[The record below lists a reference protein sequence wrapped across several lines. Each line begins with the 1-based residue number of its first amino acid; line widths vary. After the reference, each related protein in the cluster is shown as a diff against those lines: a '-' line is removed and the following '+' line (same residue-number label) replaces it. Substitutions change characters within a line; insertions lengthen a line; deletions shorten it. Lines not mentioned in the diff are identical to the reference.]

1 LVNTARFAFIIGFER
16 CMTSALAAYLVE
28 NGYCDL
34 LVGGIKEPSVFYGH
48 VPLARKL
55 VAARRANDAGRPWL
69 DASVSYIINPAAL
82 REIKASCPEAKI
94 IVCLRDPF
102 QRMLSAFRYY
112 KALHALTIG
121 DTQALLRSGTLPDG
135 TPIPAELLNMQLP
148 ASSWVTMLWLK
159 HFQAFHALLDWR
171 TEQRVDEAVLAMGEL
186 APRYLLD
193 PPMGKHLFTAVVA
206 AVEGM
211 TPDNTASA
219 AYIAGL
225 DREIEAFARA
235 SLPQVVLRELR
246 HQRNRGA
253 LPGLSI
259 LRNSFFSY
267 PLATALE
274 IFQPSQI
281 MLASMDRLPG
291 EAAMDER
298 MRHFLG
304 VEPGAAPQEG
314 FRRVNDT
321 ARYAGMLDRR
331 DEEAAA
337 MVLRDALRED
347 GERMRDL
354 LARHPGID
362 LSLYRAA
369 PV

>member
-1 LVNTARFAFIIGFER
+1 MNPARFAFIIGFER

-55 VAARRANDAGRPWL
+55 VAARSATNAGRPWL

-82 REIKASCPEAKI
+82 REIKSSCPEAKI

-121 DTQALLRSGTLPDG
+121 DAQSLLNSGALPDG
-135 TPIPAELLNMQLP
+135 TPIPPELLNLKLP

-171 TEQRVDEAVLAMGEL
+171 TERRVDEEVLAMGDL
-186 APRYLLD
+186 APRFLLD
-193 PPMGKHLFTAVVA
+193 PPMGKYLFTAVVA

-211 TPDNTASA
+211 APDSA
-219 AYIAGL
+219 AGEARIAAL
-225 DREIEAFARA
+225 DREIEAFAKA
-235 SLPQVVLRELR
+235 TLPQVVLRELR
-246 HQRNRGA
+246 HQRDHGG

-267 PLATALE
+267 PLAAALE
-274 IFQPSQI
+274 IFRPSQI

-304 VEPGAAPQEG
+304 IAPGSAPQQG

-331 DEEAAA
+331 DEETAA

-347 GERMRDL
+347 GERMRAL

-362 LSLYRAA
+362 LSLYRDGAA
-369 PV
+369 

>member
-1 LVNTARFAFIIGFER
+1 MNPTRFVFIIGFER

-55 VAARRANDAGRPWL
+55 LAARRSNGAGRPYL

-82 REIKASCPEAKI
+82 REIAASCPEAKI
-94 IVCLRDPF
+94 IICLRDPF
-102 QRMLSAFRYY
+102 QRILSAFRYY

-121 DTQALLRSGTLPDG
+121 DAQALLHSGALPDG
-135 TPIPAELLNMQLP
+135 TPIPPELLNMRLP
-148 ASSWVTMLWLK
+148 ASSWVMMLWLK

-171 TEQRVDEAVLAMGEL
+171 TERRVDEEVLAMGDL
-186 APRYLLD
+186 APRFLLD
-193 PPMGKHLFTAVVA
+193 PPVGKHLFTAVVA
-206 AVEGM
+206 AVEGL
-211 TPDNTASA
+211 TPGTAASDA
-219 AYIAGL
+219 RVASL
-225 DREIEAFARA
+225 DSEIEAFARA

-246 HQRNRGA
+246 HQRDHGA

-267 PLATALE
+267 PLANALE
-274 IFQPSQI
+274 IFPPSQI
-281 MLASMDRLPG
+281 MLASMDRLSG

-298 MRHFLG
+298 MRDFLC
-304 VEPGAAPQEG
+304 VAPGTAPQQG

-321 ARYAGMLDRR
+321 ARYTGMLNPR
-331 DEEAAA
+331 DEAAA
-337 MVLRDALRED
+337 ATVLREALRED
-347 GERMRDL
+347 GERMREL

-362 LSLYRAA
+362 LSLYRTA
-369 PV
+369 PA